1 MDKSQN
7 TLKPRYLNEYRKMGD
22 IFGYRPSKEK
32 NPWDKVLLQ
41 IFASLIVLAIVLL
54 VNTINLD
61 ITKTIANGIKK
72 TLNWQMDFQGIEQA
86 LKSLSIP
93 KVEDESNE
101 SKIKNDEGKIINS
114 NTSIFVMPIEGE
126 VTSPFGERIH
136 PVFNT
141 VKVHYGI
148 DIDGDFGDAI
158 KASMEGSVSE
168 VGEDSTLG
176 KYVKIKNGTYET
188 LYAHCSKILVEEG
201 QNVKQNEVIAEIGD
215 TGLTS
220 GPHLHFEIWADG
232 KAINPLEI
240 IK

>member
-1 MDKSQN
+1 MDKSEN
-7 TLKPRYLNEYRKMGD
+7 TPKPRYLNEYRKMGD

-41 IFASLIVLAIVLL
+41 VFTSLIALAIVLL
-54 VNTINLD
+54 INTINLD
-61 ITKTIANGIKK
+61 ITRTIANGIKK
-72 TLNWQMDFQGIEQA
+72 TLNWQMNFQGIEQT
-86 LKSLSIP
+86 LKSLSIS
-93 KVEDESNE
+93 KGENEIDENE
-101 SKIKNDEGKIINS
+101 IKNDKDEILKS
-114 NTSIFVMPIEGE
+114 NTSTFLMPIDGE

-148 DIDGDFGDAI
+148 DIDGNFGDKI
-158 KASMEGSVSE
+158 KASMEGNVSE
-168 VGEDSTLG
+168 IGEDSTLG
-176 KYVKIKNGTYET
+176 KYVKIKNGIYET
-188 LYAHCSKILVEEG
+188 LYAHCSKVLVKEG
-201 QNVKQNEVIAEIGD
+201 QKVKQNEVIAEVGD

-232 KAINPLEI
+232 KAVDPLEI